1 MKHIQL
7 IFLSLLF
14 LTMHSVAIA
23 KPALRLG
30 IQASGTLEWELAK
43 LIQNINS
50 LYTIEPHILATAE
63 AGKIALQSGAVDM
76 IVSDWLWVSA
86 MRTKGVKLS
95 FYPYSSTS
103 GALMVA
109 ENSPI
114 HSLADLK
121 GKRIGIAGGELDKN
135 WLLLQAVAKVQK
147 FDLSDAEKVFGT
159 PPLIN
164 EQIKQHR
171 VDAVLNYWHFAA
183 KLQALGYRQ
192 LIDGKDLIKQL
203 GINQAVPTLGYVFK
217 EEWAIEHQKELTDFF
232 KASQLAKAQLCHDDL
247 AWTAKLTPTHETDP
261 ALLSVLRQH
270 YCDGL
275 IQHFGISEQEA
286 AEHIY
291 NVLKQSADT
300 LAPGTFWADH

>member
-114 HSLADLK
+114 PLA
-121 GKRIGIAGGELDKN
+121 
-135 WLLLQAVAKVQK
+135 
-147 FDLSDAEKVFGT
+147 
-159 PPLIN
+159 
-164 EQIKQHR
+164 
-171 VDAVLNYWHFAA
+171 
-183 KLQALGYRQ
+183 
-192 LIDGKDLIKQL
+192 
-203 GINQAVPTLGYVFK
+203 
-217 EEWAIEHQKELTDFF
+217 
-232 KASQLAKAQLCHDDL
+232 C
-247 AWTAKLTPTHETDP
+247 
-261 ALLSVLRQH
+261 
-270 YCDGL
+270 
-275 IQHFGISEQEA
+275 
-286 AEHIY
+286 
-291 NVLKQSADT
+291 
-300 LAPGTFWADH
+300 